1 MRLGVQMC
9 DNTIVK
15 LRITTLLIIGMTFIG
30 LVVVLLGNLNAI
42 LIPFF
47 QRQEQSTAVTN
58 VLRGEAILEK
68 TKQELGQK
76 TAYLAHSSQ
85 SMVYPQNG
93 TQQWLSRAFSPD
105 AYTDLRLNLIAVL
118 DPGTHAITGELTTG
132 GGTSVQIPAEWQN
145 ALFNQPAIL
154 ELAQDQTNRV
164 GFLKVKSQLYML
176 CIQTMQDT
184 SLLVTGVSMDSS
196 AMTDLA
202 DQVLFPIRMI
212 PMDES
217 NPPSQYAG
225 VIEELQTSSTPVT
238 RILSTEVIAG
248 YALVYGMDKSQVA
261 LLEVSSNRTTYQG
274 SQLVLNYLIVILVS
288 ATAIFSLMTY
298 LLVQYLI
305 LNRVTRL
312 SKEVARIGAEPSQPG
327 RVTVTRKDELSILA
341 QNINSMLAGL
351 DQARADL
358 EKSFSQVQIGRKRLE
373 DLSRRLVT
381 IQEEERHTIALE
393 LHDEIGQMLT
403 GLKLKLAN
411 ISTLPKE
418 KVQEQ
423 LRQAQTMTNDLI
435 NKVRQLSLDLRP
447 SMLDD
452 LGLLPA
458 VQWLT
463 TQYSAQTGIRVDLT
477 HKNVEGRRFTPE
489 VEITAY
495 RIIQE
500 GLTNVARHAHV
511 KKAQVNLSGVNQFLK
526 IQIRDQG
533 AGFSPKIVLQKGET
547 SGLSGIRERVAMLG
561 GNFVI
566 QSKPNQETTLTT
578 ELPIAG
584 HLERRKHDRSHPAGG

>member
-1 MRLGVQMC
+1 MC

-47 QRQEQSTAVTN
+47 QRQEQSSAVTN
-58 VLRGEAILEK
+58 ILRGEAILEK
-68 TKQELGQK
+68 TKQDLGQE

-85 SMVYPQNG
+85 SLTTSQNG
-93 TQQWLSRAFSPD
+93 TQQGLSQAFS
-105 AYTDLRLNLIAVL
+105 AEAFSDLHLNLIAIV
-118 DPGTHAITGELTTG
+118 DTVTHAITGQLTTSG
-132 GGTSVQIPAEWQN
+132 KTPVQIPAEWQT
-145 ALFNQPAIL
+145 ALFNQPAVL
-154 ELAQDQTNRV
+154 QLASGQTNRV
-164 GFLKVKSQLYML
+164 GFLKVQSQLFML
-176 CIQTMQDT
+176 CIQTLQGS
-184 SLLVTGVSMDSS
+184 SLLITGVSMDAN
-196 AMTDLA
+196 AMTNLA
-202 DQVLFPIRMI
+202 DQVLFPIQMI
-212 PMDES
+212 PVNES
-217 NPPSQYAG
+217 NPPSQYVD
-225 VIEELQTSSTPVT
+225 VIAELQTSSTPAT
-238 RILSTEVIAG
+238 RILSNEIIAG

-261 LLEVSSNRTTYQG
+261 LLEVSTNRTTYQG
-274 SQLVLNYLIVILVS
+274 SQLVLNYLIIILVS
-288 ATAIFSLMTY
+288 ATAIFSFMTY
-298 LLVQYLI
+298 LLVQFLI
-305 LNRVTRL
+305 LNRVTKL
-312 SKEVARIGAEPSQPG
+312 SSEVARIGAEPSRPG
-327 RVTVTRKDELSILA
+327 QVTVTRKDELSTLA

-358 EKSFSQVQIGRKRLE
+358 EKSFSQVQVGRKRLE

-381 IQEEERHTIALE
+381 IQEEERHSIALE

-411 ISTLPKE
+411 LSTQPRE

-452 LGLLPA
+452 LGLMPA

-463 TQYSAQTGIRVDLT
+463 TQYFDQTGIRVAIT
-477 HKNVEGRRFTPE
+477 HKNVEGKRFSPE

-495 RIIQE
+495 RVIQE
-500 GLTNVARHAHV
+500 GLTNVARHART
-511 KKAQVNLSGVNQFLK
+511 KKAQVNLSAGNQLLK

-533 AGFSPKIVLQKGET
+533 AGFNPKTDLQKGET

-561 GNFVI
+561 GKFI
-566 QSKPNQETTLTT
+566 LQSKPRQGTTLTA
-578 ELPIAG
+578 ELPIDGPPGKEKA
-584 HLERRKHDRSHPAGG
+584 